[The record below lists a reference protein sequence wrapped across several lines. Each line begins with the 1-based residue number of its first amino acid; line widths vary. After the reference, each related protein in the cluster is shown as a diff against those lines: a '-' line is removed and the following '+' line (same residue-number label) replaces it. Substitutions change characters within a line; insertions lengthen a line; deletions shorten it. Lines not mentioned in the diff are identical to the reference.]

1 MFYSD
6 KPISSNNEDKLNRKG
21 FAKLLAHTLVHLDS
35 KDTFTVGLFGKW
47 GCGKTSL
54 VNMTLAE
61 IENIQA
67 KNETDEQIIVV
78 HFEPWNFTDTNQ
90 LLTQFFVRLANEFQ
104 KKGNKN
110 LTKIGKA
117 LENYSDAFGLLE
129 LIPGVGAPIAS
140 ASKWGLSRLGQK
152 MQKGLDERDVLKQKE
167 QVIQL
172 LKAQSNR
179 ILVILDDIDR
189 LSNEQ
194 IRYVFQLITSVA
206 RFPNTTY
213 LLVFDKEIVV
223 EALKGVQSGNGQ
235 DYLEKVI
242 QMPIQIPNI
251 QRSDLRNALF
261 ERLDEIIADF
271 KELGYNQK
279 H

>member
-1 MFYSD
+1 
-6 KPISSNNEDKLNRKG
+6 
-21 FAKLLAHTLVHLDS
+21 
-35 KDTFTVGLFGKW
+35 
-47 GCGKTSL
+47 
-54 VNMTLAE
+54 
-61 IENIQA
+61 
-67 KNETDEQIIVV
+67 
-78 HFEPWNFTDTNQ
+78 
-90 LLTQFFVRLANEFQ
+90 
-104 KKGNKN
+104 
-110 LTKIGKA
+110 
-117 LENYSDAFGLLE
+117 
-129 LIPGVGAPIAS
+129 
-140 ASKWGLSRLGQK
+140 

-235 DYLEKVI
+235 DYLEKSSKCQFRFPTFSVLI
-242 QMPIQIPNI
+242 YAMPFLNG
-251 QRSDLRNALF
+251 L
-261 ERLDEIIADF
+261 
-271 KELGYNQK
+271 
-279 H
+279 